1 MSAIEKAIALALDAH
16 EGQVDKGGAPYILHP
31 LRVMATV
38 EQMCPGC
45 PEEVLLAAVM
55 HDVIEDSSYN
65 QFDIEKAMTG
75 EAGCLPWTAYQAAM
89 LVIYLTKQHGQSED
103 EYYEQIK
110 SNEYACYIK
119 LADLRDNMDTSR
131 LPVIRENDLIR
142 INNYKRREQEIIAA
156 IANFD

>member
-31 LRVMATV
+31 LRVMAAV

-65 QFDIEKAMTG
+65 QFDIEKAIG
-75 EAGCLPWTAYQAAM
+75 KSCAPYTAYQAAL
-89 LVIYLTKQHGQSED
+89 LVVYLTKQDGQSED

-131 LPVIRENDLIR
+131 LPVIRENDVIR

>member
-1 MSAIEKAIALALDAH
+1 MSAIEKAIALALNAH

-31 LRVMATV
+31 LRVMAAV

-65 QFDIEKAMTG
+65 QFDIEKAIG
-75 EAGCLPWTAYQAAM
+75 EAKCLPDTAFEAAL
-89 LVIYLTKQHGQSED
+89 LVIYLTKQDGQSED

-110 SNEYACYIK
+110 GNEYACYIK